1 MEEDKKMIEWV
12 DNKIKELKK
21 NGEYYFERGTNHIT
35 IEDIE
40 KKCEDQIVDK
50 DKPIRIERVICGGR
64 EEEIFF
70 TWEMWIDNGQVVIS
84 VDESN
89 GHWGKKSQEAE
100 ERLDEKLR
108 YELEDDYEEEL
119 EIEQYERENGI
130 K

>member
-1 MEEDKKMIEWV
+1 MEDKKMKEWV

-21 NGEYYFERGTNHIT
+21 NGDYYFERGTNHIT

-50 DKPIRIERVICGGR
+50 DKPLRFQRVSCGGN

-70 TWEMWIDNGQVVIS
+70 TYEMWVDNGQIIIS

-89 GHWGKKSQEAE
+89 GHWGSKIKQFEKE
-100 ERLDEKLR
+100 LDWKLREKL
-108 YELEDDYEEEL
+108 E
-119 EIEQYERENGI
+119 EQYNDEVEYEQGKDN
-130 K
+130 

>member
-1 MEEDKKMIEWV
+1 MNEDKKMKDWV
-12 DNKIKELKK
+12 NNKIKQLK
-21 NGEYYFERGTNHIT
+21 NEGEYYFERGTSHIT

-89 GHWGKKSQEAE
+89 GHYGKKAKEAE

-108 YELEDDYEEEL
+108 QKLEDEYYDEV
-119 EIEQYERENGI
+119 ENE
-130 K
+130 

>member
-1 MEEDKKMIEWV
+1 MEDKKMKEWV

-21 NGEYYFERGTNHIT
+21 NGEYYFERGTSHLT

-84 VDESN
+84 IDESN
-89 GHWGKKSQEAE
+89 GHWGKKVKSYEKIFDWKLR
-100 ERLDEKLR
+100 ERLKEKYYDEVDN
-108 YELEDDYEEEL
+108 E
-119 EIEQYERENGI
+119 
-130 K
+130 